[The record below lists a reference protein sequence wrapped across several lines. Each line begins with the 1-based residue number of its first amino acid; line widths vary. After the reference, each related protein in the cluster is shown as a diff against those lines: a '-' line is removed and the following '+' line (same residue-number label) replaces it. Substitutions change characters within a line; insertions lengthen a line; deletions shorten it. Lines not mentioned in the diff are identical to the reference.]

1 MRSVVWTT
9 PAQADLAAI
18 DDRYGEIAPDFADL
32 AGGAALAAGSFLAEH
47 PAAGPLVGEFGIR
60 KWRVR
65 GTDYILLCRIVA
77 AGVEII
83 RVRHGREDWL

>member
-1 MRSVVWTT
+1 MRSVVWTA

-18 DDRYGEIAPDFADL
+18 DDRYGEVAPDFADL
-32 AGGAALAAGSFLAEH
+32 AARAALAAGRFLAEH
-47 PAAGPLVGEFGIR
+47 PAAGPLARDFGIR

-65 GTDYILLCRIVA
+65 GTDYILLYRIVA

-83 RVRHGREDWL
+83 RVRHVREDWR